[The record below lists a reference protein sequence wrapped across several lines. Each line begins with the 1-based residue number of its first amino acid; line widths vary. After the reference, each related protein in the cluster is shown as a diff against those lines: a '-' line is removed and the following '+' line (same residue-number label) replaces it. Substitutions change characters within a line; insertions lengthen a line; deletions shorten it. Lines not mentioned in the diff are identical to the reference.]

1 MYKNISFQETEFG
14 EKKFLM
20 YRVDDAAQMDHV
32 EVEMLKNNDIKGL
45 LPFSSAQNNDE
56 IKFMYETTN
65 KMKLSQFL
73 GGLVRWEELYP
84 AVQGI
89 VAAIMDCEQYMLNE
103 GHFVLE
109 TENIFIDLSSRK
121 IELMFLPV
129 ENELLARITWKDF
142 LITLLHNLNYDMKDD
157 ICKLETLQGYLTD
170 EKITIKEYAEKIEKI
185 ETLGLARNKDVKKEN
200 RQSERPVR
208 EVKREEKP
216 NVIYNVP
223 DPNSEISSD
232 VMKTEKEEKKI
243 IEYMDHDYIEGL
255 SLLGGEPLE
264 PKNQEGLLPL
274 VKDIKEK
281 FPDKNIWCYTGFD
294 FEKDVMGKMAQKSE
308 TTRELL
314 KYIDVIVDGK
324 FEEDKKDLK
333 LQFRGSSNQRILDVK
348 ECLKSGKIV
357 KEEQYL

>member
-1 MYKNISFQETEFG
+1 MPAYYQYTSREDRSMYKNISFQEAEFG

-56 IKFMYETTN
+56 IKFMYEMTN

-129 ENELLARITWKDF
+129 ENELLAQITWKDF

-157 ICKLETLQGYLTD
+157 IGKLETLKVIWQM
-170 EKITIKEYAEKIEKI
+170 
-185 ETLGLARNKDVKKEN
+185 KKL
-200 RQSERPVR
+200 R
-208 EVKREEKP
+208 
-216 NVIYNVP
+216 
-223 DPNSEISSD
+223 
-232 VMKTEKEEKKI
+232 
-243 IEYMDHDYIEGL
+243 
-255 SLLGGEPLE
+255 
-264 PKNQEGLLPL
+264 
-274 VKDIKEK
+274 
-281 FPDKNIWCYTGFD
+281 
-294 FEKDVMGKMAQKSE
+294 
-308 TTRELL
+308 
-314 KYIDVIVDGK
+314 
-324 FEEDKKDLK
+324 
-333 LQFRGSSNQRILDVK
+333 
-348 ECLKSGKIV
+348 
-357 KEEQYL
+357 